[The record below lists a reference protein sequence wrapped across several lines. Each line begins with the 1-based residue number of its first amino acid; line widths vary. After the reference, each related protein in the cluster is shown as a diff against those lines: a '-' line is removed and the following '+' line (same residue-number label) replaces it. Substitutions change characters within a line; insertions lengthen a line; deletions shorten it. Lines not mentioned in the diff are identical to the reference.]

1 MKLCQTICIR
11 YILIFKVLL
20 NSKNVKIFYF
30 FIKNY
35 NFFDFFKHFFDF
47 FKNFLQYFLKC
58 FKIVHLISIV
68 FI

>member
-1 MKLCQTICIR
+1 MKLCQTIWIR
-11 YILIFKVLL
+11 YILIFKVLP

-47 FKNFLQYFLKC
+47 FKNFLIFLNVIKL
-58 FKIVHLISIV
+58 KRLVLIV